1 MKIKKQT
8 LKDQISNRMHCVLSH
23 LDRDPY
29 SPTAGSFDRLY
40 WGWKLKDYPDATLQR
55 LIYPLVNYF
64 YLHDDSLFCEE
75 ALHLWIKDAF
85 AFISRIQHSDGS
97 FDQAFPNE
105 HSHGATAFLLY
116 DSVYTFAVIKDKLA
130 AGQRDIILRTIKKM
144 ADYLI
149 VFDEHHGFI
158 SNHLAGAAAG
168 LQKLYSLTRI
178 EKYKVWAH
186 FYINRV
192 LSRQSSEGWYWEY
205 GGADP
210 GYQTLAIYYL
220 AHYYKETQDPD
231 VVNSL
236 KAACEFTSYFL
247 HPDGSFGGE
256 YGSRNTEVFYPGG
269 FALLYHEIPFAG
281 AILNV
286 MIGSIEGG
294 TTVNLNSIDLGNL
307 APLIN
312 NYLDVAR
319 YVPSTFDQT
328 TESIPFQRNK
338 FVKEFRDAGLVIHN
352 GVKYYAV
359 IGLSK
364 GGVVKEYDKEKE
376 MQVLDDCGYIGK
388 LQNGKMIS
396 TQNHYDHPSRCTS
409 EFTEVH
415 APFYEIRRTIPD
427 PLKFLALRIFNLTV
441 GRIRPARELVKKILV
456 KALLS
461 NTKKAGFILIRR
473 IEFSDPVRIV
483 DRIEPQPDGG
493 SFEFLEHGIKF
504 STIHM
509 ASSKYFYR
517 Q

>member
-8 LKDQISNRMHCVLSH
+8 LKDQISNRMHYVLSH

-29 SPTAGSFDRLY
+29 SSTAGSFDRLY

-55 LIYPLVNYF
+55 LIYTLVNYF
-64 YLHDDSLFCEE
+64 YLHDDSLFREE
-75 ALHLWIKDAF
+75 SLHMWIKDAF
-85 AFISRIQHSDGS
+85 AFMGRIQHTGGS
-97 FDQAFPNE
+97 FDQAFPHE

-116 DSVYTFAVIKDKLA
+116 DSACSFALIKDKLN
-130 AGQRDIILRTIKKM
+130 AGQKGAILRTIKKM
-144 ADYLI
+144 ADHLVI
-149 VFDEHHGFI
+149 FDEQHGFI
-158 SNHLAGAAAG
+158 SNHLLGAAAG
-168 LQKLYSLTRI
+168 LEKLYWLTQEDKYRI
-178 EKYKVWAH
+178 RARYYVNK
-186 FYINRV
+186 V
-192 LSRQSSEGWYWEY
+192 LSKQSSEGWYWEY

-220 AHYYKETQDPD
+220 AHYYEETQDPD
-231 VVNSL
+231 VLNSL
-236 KAACEFTSYFL
+236 KAACEFTSYFV

-269 FALLYHEIPFAG
+269 FALLQHKIPLAG
-281 AILNV
+281 AILNI

-312 NYLDVAR
+312 NYLDITK

-352 GVKYYAV
+352 GVKHYAV

-364 GGVVKEYDKEKE
+364 GGVVKEYNKEKE

-396 TQNHYDHPSRCTS
+396 TQNHYNHPGRCTS

-415 APFYEIRRTIPD
+415 APFYEIRRNIPD
-427 PLKFLALRIFNLTV
+427 PLKFLVLRIFNLTV
-441 GRIRPARELVKKILV
+441 GRIRPVREMVKKLLV

-461 NTKKAGFILIRR
+461 NTKKAGFTLIRR
-473 IEFSDPVRIV
+473 IKYSDPLTIV
-483 DRIEPQPDGG
+483 DRIEPQPDND
-493 SFEFLEHGIKF
+493 SFEFLKHGIKF

-509 ASSKYFYR
+509 ASAKYFYR

>member
-8 LKDQISNRMHCVLSH
+8 LEDQISTRIHYILSH

-64 YLHDDSLFCEE
+64 YLHDDSLFREE
-75 ALHLWIKDAF
+75 ALHMWIQDAF
-85 AFISRIQHSDGS
+85 EFMSRIQHTDGS
-97 FDQAFPNE
+97 FDQAFPQE

-116 DSVYTFAVIKDKLA
+116 DSVCSFALIRDKLA
-130 AGQRDIILRTIKKM
+130 AGQKGAILRTIKKM
-144 ADYLI
+144 ADYLVI
-149 VFDEHHGFI
+149 LDEQHGFI

-168 LQKLYSLTRI
+168 LQKLYSLTQE
-178 EKYKVWAH
+178 EKYKSRARYYVNK
-186 FYINRV
+186 I
-192 LSRQSSEGWYWEY
+192 LSKQSHEGWYLEY

-220 AHYYKETQDPD
+220 AHYYEATQDLD
-231 VVNSL
+231 VLNSL
-236 KAACEFTSYFL
+236 KAACEFTSYFV

-256 YGSRNTEVFYPGG
+256 YGGRNTEVFYPGG
-269 FALLYHEIPFAG
+269 FALLHHEIPLAG
-281 AILNV
+281 AILDV
-286 MIGSIEGG
+286 MVGNIEDG
-294 TTVNLNSIDLGNL
+294 TTVNLNSVDLGNL

-312 NYLDVAR
+312 NYLDVVM
-319 YVPSTFDQT
+319 YGPCNFDQAT
-328 TESIPFQRNK
+328 DSIPFRRDK
-338 FVKEFRDAGLVIHN
+338 FVKEFREAGLVIHN
-352 GVKYYAV
+352 GARHYAV

-364 GGVVKEYDKEKE
+364 GGVVKEYDKEKKA
-376 MQVLDDCGYIGK
+376 QILDDCGYIGK

-396 TQNHYDHPSRCTS
+396 TQNHYDHSGLCTS

-441 GRIRPARELVKKILV
+441 GRIRPVRELVKKLLV

-461 NTKKAGFILIRR
+461 NTKKAGFTLIRR

-483 DRIEPQPDGG
+483 DRIEPQPDDD
-493 SFEFLEHGIKF
+493 SFEFLKHGIKF

>member
-8 LKDQISNRMHCVLSH
+8 LEDQIITRIPYILSH

-55 LIYPLVNYF
+55 LIYSLVNYF
-64 YLHDDSLFCEE
+64 YLHDNSLILEE
-75 ALHLWIKDAF
+75 ALHMWVKNAF
-85 AFISRIQHSDGS
+85 AFIDRIQHTDGS

-105 HSHGATAFLLY
+105 HSHGATAFLLH
-116 DSVYTFAVIKDKLA
+116 DSVCSFALIKNKLDTV
-130 AGQRDIILRTIKKM
+130 QRDAILRTIKKI

-149 VFDEHHGFI
+149 VFNEQHGFI

-168 LQKLYSLTRI
+168 LQKLYSLTQEDKYRI
-178 EKYKVWAH
+178 RARYYVNK
-186 FYINRV
+186 V
-192 LSRQSSEGWYWEY
+192 LSKQSHEGWYWEY
-205 GGADP
+205 AGADP

-220 AHYYKETQDPD
+220 AHYYKETQDSD
-231 VVNSL
+231 VLDSL
-236 KAACEFTSYFL
+236 KTACEFASYFI

-269 FALLYHEIPFAG
+269 FALLHKEVPLAT
-281 AILNV
+281 AVLNF
-286 MIGSIEGG
+286 MIGSIENG
-294 TTVNLNSIDLGNL
+294 TTVNLNSIDFGNL

-312 NYLDVAR
+312 NYLDVTR
-319 YVPSTFDQT
+319 YVTSNFDQT

-338 FVKEFRDAGLVIHN
+338 FVKAFLEAGLVIHN
-352 GVKYYAV
+352 GATHYAV

-376 MQVLDDCGYIGK
+376 VQVLDDCGYIGK

-396 TQNHYDHPSRCTS
+396 TQNYDHHTNQFTS

-415 APFYEIRRTIPD
+415 APFYEIKQNLPD
-427 PLKFLALRIFNLTV
+427 PLKFLALRIFNITV
-441 GRIRPARELVKKILV
+441 GRIRPAREMAKKLLV
-456 KALLS
+456 KALLL
-461 NTKKAGFILIRR
+461 NTRKARFTLIRR

-483 DRIEPQPDGG
+483 DRIEPQPDVG
-493 SFEFLEHGIKF
+493 SFKYLNHAIKF

-509 ASSKYFYR
+509 ASSKYYYHK
-517 Q
+517 